1 METGKAEVWK
11 TGWDAAGIAH
21 SAGIRDWTLRGVIFL
36 GLGYLVYINV
46 SYDSFHPLIRLMEK
60 HSWTRILA
68 RPSMLWALMGTLMLG
83 FRTMLWFR
91 YRPHKPATL
100 EDAPPLTVIIPAY
113 NEGAMVAKSI
123 ESVVAARYPRGRL
136 EILVV
141 DDGSTDD
148 TWTHIE
154 RVAELYPEIVTK
166 IRFREN
172 RGKRAALAEGIRR
185 CRGEVVV
192 TIDSDSVIDES
203 TLLSMVGP
211 FRTPGIG
218 AVAGKV
224 LVYNRHE
231 GLIPKMLHV
240 RFVLSFD
247 FLRSVQ
253 STYGTVYCCPGALSA
268 YRGSALREV
277 LPAWEAQKFLGV
289 GCTYGE
295 DRALTNDI
303 LKLGYDS
310 VYQGTAVVHTVVP
323 SNYIRLCKMYLR
335 WDRSYIREE
344 IRFAREIV
352 WKRPPISRLIAVL
365 DSLITNLRYP
375 VGLAAIPMLVLFSI
389 EDPMAVLR
397 VMAVIG
403 AMAGLNMLYYLRSEF
418 SWDFL
423 FGIFYAYFS
432 FFTLFWIFPYAA
444 ATLRARS
451 WLTR

>member
-1 METGKAEVWK
+1 MEARV
-11 TGWDAAGIAH
+11 AAGRKPALSAPRGADDSGIA
-21 SAGIRDWTLRGVIFL
+21 DWALRGIIFL
-36 GLGYLVYINV
+36 GLGCLVYINI

-60 HSWTRILA
+60 HGWTRVLA

-91 YRPHKPATL
+91 YRPHAPAIP
-100 EDAPPLTVIIPAY
+100 ENAPSLTVIIPAY
-113 NEGAMVAKSI
+113 NEGAMVAKSV
-123 ESVVAARYPRGRL
+123 ESVVSARYPRERL

-154 RVAELYPEIVTK
+154 RVAGLYPELVKK

-185 CRGEVVV
+185 GRGEVVV
-192 TIDSDSVIDES
+192 TIDSDSVIDED
-203 TLLSMVGP
+203 TLLSIVGP
-211 FRTPGIG
+211 FRNPGVG

-224 LVYNRHE
+224 LVYNRRE
-231 GLIPKMLHV
+231 GLIPRMLHV

-268 YRGSALREV
+268 YRVSVLRDV
-277 LPAWEAQKFLGV
+277 LPTWETQKFLGV
-289 GCTYGE
+289 RCTYGE
-295 DRALTNDI
+295 DRALTNYI
-303 LKLGYDS
+303 LDQGSDS
-310 VYQGTAVVHTVVP
+310 VYQSTAVVHTVVP
-323 SNYIRLCKMYLR
+323 VNYTKLCKMYLR

-344 IRFAREIV
+344 IRFAGGIV
-352 WKRPPISRLIAVL
+352 WKRPPIPRLIAVL

-375 VGLAAIPMLVLFSI
+375 VGLAALPMLALFSI

-397 VMAVIG
+397 LMAVIG
-403 AMAGLNMLYYLRSEF
+403 AMAGLNMLYYLRSEH

-432 FFTLFWIFPYAA
+432 FFTLFWVFPYAA